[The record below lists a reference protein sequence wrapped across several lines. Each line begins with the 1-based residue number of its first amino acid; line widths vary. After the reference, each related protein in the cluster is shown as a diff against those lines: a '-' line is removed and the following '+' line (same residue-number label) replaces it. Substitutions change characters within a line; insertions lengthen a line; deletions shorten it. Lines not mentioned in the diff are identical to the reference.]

1 MPKVAFIAGPYRGR
15 NIFETL
21 TNIRAA
27 EEYAIKYWRK
37 GYAVFCPHKNTALL
51 DGACE
56 DSVWLDGG
64 IEFLRRSD
72 FMVVIPGYET
82 SEGTRA
88 EIEEAKRI
96 GLPLIYED

>member
-1 MPKVAFIAGPYRGR
+1 MPKVVFIAGPYRGKD
-15 NIFETL
+15 IFETL
-21 TNIRAA
+21 TNIRKA

-56 DSVWLDGG
+56 DDVWLNGG

-72 FMVVIPGYET
+72 FVVVIPGHET
-82 SEGTRA
+82 SKGTQA
-88 EIEEAKRI
+88 EILEAKDL
-96 GLPLIYED
+96 GLPLVYEE